1 MGRSLKVLLGV
12 SGGIAAVKS
21 PELVRSLRRNGH
33 EVRCALSPNASAFV
47 APLSLEVLSGAPVRC
62 EEYLEVTGSGR
73 EEHIEL
79 GRWPDVFCVAP
90 ATCHTLASLALGLA
104 DNFLTTTALVY
115 DGPVVVAP
123 AMSSEMWAIGEP
135 ERFEEMMAFWA
146 DGAEGFFVG
155 EPALFNQGVRVI
167 STMEDMLSFSEGF
180 VGGRTRTNFFPQEN
194 YVAVYSPTLAVQV
207 TQQHFSVTNN
217 DGETGSTFPMSSTT
231 LWVLEEGAWKIAHHH
246 QSWTNDPVEEEEEG

>member
-1 MGRSLKVLLGV
+1 MTRRAVLAASFLFAV
-12 SGGIAAVKS
+12 AACQAPPPPEPEFTDADRQAIAD
-21 PELVRSLRRNGH
+21 EITRL
-33 EVRCALSPNASAFV
+33 
-47 APLSLEVLSGAPVRC
+47 
-62 EEYLEVTGSGR
+62 
-73 EEHIEL
+73 
-79 GRWPDVFCVAP
+79 
-90 ATCHTLASLALGLA
+90 
-104 DNFLTTTALVY
+104 
-115 DGPVVVAP
+115 
-123 AMSSEMWAIGEP
+123 SSEMWAIGEP